1 MCDAISVVNGQ
12 ATYALQV
19 GGAAVS
25 PESSSHVL
33 CSLNGIL
40 QKSGSSFS
48 ISSSNIVFASNL
60 ATGDVIDFVM
70 LLGSVLNVGTV
81 SDATITNAKLAQDII
96 SGETELASAPAD
108 TDELLI
114 SDAGT
119 LKRIDYSLIK
129 ASVSPSFFATLGSH
143 QAIPTGTETVIAVNT
158 ESYDDGGCY
167 NNTSGAVTLNGISV
181 PAYSFCPNVA
191 GKYLVVGQIQDLTG
205 AGAYDIL
212 YIYKNSASVSTIQ
225 NQSDIGDAR
234 TWNAAVIVDL
244 NGTGDD
250 VNIRRYHNAGSD
262 KSTYGNDGST
272 FFGAFR
278 LLGV

>member
-1 MCDAISVVNGQ
+1 MYIGKKPAV
-12 ATYALQV
+12 TALTASDITD
-19 GGAAVS
+19 GIVS
-25 PESSSHVL
+25 
-33 CSLNGIL
+33 
-40 QKSGSSFS
+40 
-48 ISSSNIVFASNL
+48 
-60 ATGDVIDFVM
+60 
-70 LLGSVLNVGTV
+70 
-81 SDATITNAKLAQDII
+81 NAKLAQDII
-96 SGETELASAPAD
+96 SGDTALAVAPAD

-129 ASVSPSFFATLGSH
+129 ASVSPSFFAILSGSH

-212 YIYKNSASVSTIQ
+212 YIYKNSTAVSVIQ

-262 KSTYGNDGST
+262 KSTYANDGST